1 VALAERFGP
10 LESIFLSN
18 ICWWVETNRKNQK
31 HFYEGRYWTYGSAD
45 AFRRIFT
52 YLSPQQIRRIID
64 TLREK
69 KALLTG
75 NFNRSG
81 YDRTLWYTASDEV
94 LALYEAK
101 NPEQSDPEPEPAPEE
116 PEAGDEA
123 APEAGNEAENRG
135 PEPALEAPSP
145 GDDTEGENSHL
156 HLLNSTNA
164 NGENPIPIDRIR
176 SMDLPNSINGFAEF
190 DPPIP
195 LLKDIKPS
203 AAAPAPPP
211 AGIPPQKAAAAVFQ
225 EECKALFVQI
235 HPALTFSDDFYP
247 RAEEILQ
254 KTGPG
259 YPEWIY
265 RECLLRSPQNLRG
278 LFYRLFLETDMTAAY
293 QNKHKTLAGEA
304 ADPLCPACGKQHS
317 KILGACPGCGLDVKE
332 YGNPRAVKKQKKINA
347 MPQTVRALYDQ
358 EILQIVHKIALQKF
372 HDDAGGPEITE
383 DQWLEIDRKYHLIE

>member
-1 VALAERFGP
+1 VATTHSFSVALAERFGP

-31 HFYEGRYWTYGSAD
+31 HYYEGRYWTYGSAD

-101 NPEQSDPEPEPAPEE
+101 NPEKSDLEPEPAPE
-116 PEAGDEA
+116 AGDE
-123 APEAGNEAENRG
+123 GENGG

-145 GDDTEGENSHL
+145 GDDTEGENSHS

-164 NGENPIPIDRIR
+164 NGKNPIPIDRIR
-176 SMDLPNSINGFAEF
+176 SMDLPNSINGFVEF

-195 LLKDIKPS
+195 LLKDTKPS

-211 AGIPPQKAAAAVFQ
+211 AGIPPPKAAAAVFQ
-225 EECKALFVQI
+225 EECKARMVRI
-235 HPALTFSDDFYP
+235 HPELTFSDDFYS

-278 LFYRLFLETDMTAAY
+278 LFYRLFLEPDMTAAY
-293 QNKHKTLAGEA
+293 QNKHKTPAGET
-304 ADPLCPACGKQHS
+304 ADPLCPACGKRHS
-317 KILGACPGCGLDVKE
+317 KILQSCPACGLDVKE

-358 EILQIVHKIALQKF
+358 EIVQIVHKIALQQF